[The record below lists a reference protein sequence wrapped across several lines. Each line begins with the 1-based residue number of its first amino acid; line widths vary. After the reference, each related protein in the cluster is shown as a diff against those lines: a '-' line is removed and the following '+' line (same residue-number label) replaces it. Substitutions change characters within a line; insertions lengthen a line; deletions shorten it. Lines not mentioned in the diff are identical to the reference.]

1 MMSTQPEISAL
12 RIAVIL
18 PCFNEEAT
26 IAQVIKAF
34 AQHLPHADIYVC
46 DNASQDKTAEQA
58 SAAGAI
64 VLSEHKQG
72 KANAVNRLFS
82 AVDADVYVLSDGD
95 LTYDASAA
103 PQLITA
109 LIENKCEMIVGTR
122 TPVSGQKTYRP
133 GHSFGNF
140 AFTTILRSLFGGNFS
155 DVLSGYRVFSRAFV
169 KSMPIMSRG
178 FDIEVEMTVH
188 ALATGQP
195 VAELST
201 AYSERPEGSV
211 SKLSTFKDG
220 FRIGLRII
228 RLIVDFRP
236 LTVFGVAAI
245 IFGVVGLSLF
255 YPVWL
260 VYLDTGLVSR
270 FPTAF
275 LSLGLGLLSIL
286 SLLSGLI
293 LDGISR
299 QRLEMKKL
307 AYLSQMLKSR

>member
-1 MMSTQPEISAL
+1 
-12 RIAVIL
+12 
-18 PCFNEEAT
+18 
-26 IAQVIKAF
+26 
-34 AQHLPHADIYVC
+34 
-46 DNASQDKTAEQA
+46 
-58 SAAGAI
+58 
-64 VLSEHKQG
+64 
-72 KANAVNRLFS
+72 
-82 AVDADVYVLSDGD
+82 
-95 LTYDASAA
+95 
-103 PQLITA
+103 
-109 LIENKCEMIVGTR
+109 
-122 TPVSGQKTYRP
+122 
-133 GHSFGNF
+133 
-140 AFTTILRSLFGGNFS
+140 
-155 DVLSGYRVFSRAFV
+155 
-169 KSMPIMSRG
+169 
-178 FDIEVEMTVH
+178 
-188 ALATGQP
+188 LATGQP

-245 IFGVVGLSLF
+245 IFGVVGLNLF

-260 VYLDTGLVSR
+260 AYLDTGLVSR

>member
-1 MMSTQPEISAL
+1 MMYNQPEISPL

-18 PCFNEEAT
+18 PCYNEEAT
-26 IAQVIKAF
+26 IAQVIEAF

-82 AVDADVYVLSDGD
+82 AVEADVYVLSDGD

-109 LIENKCEMIVGTR
+109 LIENKREMIVGTR
-122 TPVSGQKTYRP
+122 TPVSGQKTYRL
-133 GHSFGNF
+133 GHSFGNS

-155 DVLSGYRVFSRAFV
+155 DVLSGYRVFFS
-169 KSMPIMSRG
+169 G
-178 FDIEVEMTVH
+178 
-188 ALATGQP
+188 
-195 VAELST
+195 
-201 AYSERPEGSV
+201 
-211 SKLSTFKDG
+211 
-220 FRIGLRII
+220 
-228 RLIVDFRP
+228 
-236 LTVFGVAAI
+236 
-245 IFGVVGLSLF
+245 
-255 YPVWL
+255 
-260 VYLDTGLVSR
+260 

-286 SLLSGLI
+286 SVLSELI
-293 LDGISR
+293 LDSISR

-307 AYLSQMLKSR
+307 AYLSQMLKSG

>member
-1 MMSTQPEISAL
+1 
-12 RIAVIL
+12 
-18 PCFNEEAT
+18 
-26 IAQVIKAF
+26 
-34 AQHLPHADIYVC
+34 
-46 DNASQDKTAEQA
+46 
-58 SAAGAI
+58 
-64 VLSEHKQG
+64 
-72 KANAVNRLFS
+72 
-82 AVDADVYVLSDGD
+82 
-95 LTYDASAA
+95 
-103 PQLITA
+103 
-109 LIENKCEMIVGTR
+109 
-122 TPVSGQKTYRP
+122 
-133 GHSFGNF
+133 
-140 AFTTILRSLFGGNFS
+140 
-155 DVLSGYRVFSRAFV
+155 
-169 KSMPIMSRG
+169 
-178 FDIEVEMTVH
+178 VEMTVH

-260 VYLDTGLVSR
+260 AYLDTGLVSR

-286 SLLSGLI
+286 SFLSGLI
-293 LDGISR
+293 LDGVSR
-299 QRLEMKKL
+299 QRLEIKKL
-307 AYLSQMLKSR
+307 AYLSQMLKSK

>member
-1 MMSTQPEISAL
+1 
-12 RIAVIL
+12 
-18 PCFNEEAT
+18 
-26 IAQVIKAF
+26 
-34 AQHLPHADIYVC
+34 
-46 DNASQDKTAEQA
+46 
-58 SAAGAI
+58 
-64 VLSEHKQG
+64 
-72 KANAVNRLFS
+72 
-82 AVDADVYVLSDGD
+82 
-95 LTYDASAA
+95 
-103 PQLITA
+103 
-109 LIENKCEMIVGTR
+109 
-122 TPVSGQKTYRP
+122 
-133 GHSFGNF
+133 
-140 AFTTILRSLFGGNFS
+140 
-155 DVLSGYRVFSRAFV
+155 
-169 KSMPIMSRG
+169 
-178 FDIEVEMTVH
+178 
-188 ALATGQP
+188 
-195 VAELST
+195 
-201 AYSERPEGSV
+201 

-260 VYLDTGLVSR
+260 AYLDTGLVSR